1 MFRRSFFGDHTE
13 HFVGYD
19 ETAHDVD
26 HSESDSD
33 GAESG
38 GKNNVFFKQ
47 QSASGKSAENGYAG
61 QGVHTR
67 HQGRMKKRRNFI
79 DKDITD
85 KSRSHKNAQ

>member
-19 ETAHDVD
+19 ETANDVD
-26 HSESDSD
+26 HSESDGD

-47 QSASGKSAENGYAG
+47 QSASGESAENCYAG

-67 HQGRMKKRRNFI
+67 HQGRMKKRWNFI
-79 DKDITD
+79 YKDISD
-85 KSRSHKNAQ
+85 KSRCHENAQ